1 VGSAP
6 DVNAGGNKIV
16 RDSAVI
22 LSADDIILAGEV
34 FLPDDCN
41 RAYPAVCLCHG
52 IPAVPYNPEEK
63 GGYPE
68 LAARFCRAGFAA
80 LVFNFRGCGPS
91 QGNIDMPGW
100 TRDLKSAI
108 DFLHMLP
115 EVDRS
120 KIYLLGSSGGAAV
133 SIYTAAHDKRVSA
146 VATLACPA
154 EFDFMASGYTVES
167 LITRFREIGIIKDAD
182 FPPSMEKWLG
192 GFKTVAPVEYIG
204 KIAPRPLL
212 LVHGGSDD
220 VVPVQH
226 VERLYAMAGQPVEKI
241 IIPGAGHRLRQE
253 ERAIGV
259 VMSWLQKL
267 AGP

>member
-1 VGSAP
+1 M
-6 DVNAGGNKIV
+6 

-22 LSADDIILAGEV
+22 LSADDIMLAGEV
-34 FLPDDCN
+34 FLPDDCSGV
-41 RAYPAVCLCHG
+41 YPAICLCHG
-52 IPAVPYNPEEK
+52 IPAVTYNSQEK

-100 TRDLKSAI
+100 TRDLNAAI
-108 DFLHMLP
+108 DFLYMLP
-115 EVDRS
+115 EVDRN

-133 SIYTAAHDKRVSA
+133 SVYAAAHDKRVSA

-154 EFDFMASGYTVES
+154 EFDFMAGGYTAGS
-167 LITRFREIGIIKDAD
+167 LITRFREIGIIRDPD
-182 FPPSMEKWLG
+182 FPSPVDKWLD
-192 GFKTVAPVEYIG
+192 GFKAVSPLKYIG

-212 LVHGGSDD
+212 LVHGEDDD
-220 VVPVQH
+220 VVPVEH
-226 VERLYAMAGQPVEKI
+226 VERLYAEAGQPREKVVL
-241 IIPGAGHRLRQE
+241 PGAGHRLRQD
-253 ERAIGV
+253 ERAIGA
-259 VMSWLQKL
+259 VMSWMQKL

>member
-1 VGSAP
+1 M
-6 DVNAGGNKIV
+6 

-22 LSADDIILAGEV
+22 LSADDIMLAGEV
-34 FLPDDCN
+34 FLPDDCTGV
-41 RAYPAVCLCHG
+41 YPGICICHG

-100 TRDLKSAI
+100 TRDLEAAV

-115 EVDRS
+115 EVDRK
-120 KIYLLGSSGGAAV
+120 KIYLLGSSGGAAA
-133 SIYTAAHDKRVSA
+133 SIYAAAHDKRVSA

-154 EFDFMASGYTVES
+154 EFHFLAEGYTAES

-182 FPPSMEKWLG
+182 FPPSVQKWLD
-192 GFKTVAPVEYIG
+192 GFKTVAPIEHVG
-204 KIAPRPLL
+204 KLSPKPLL
-212 LVHGGSDD
+212 LVHGESDD
-220 VVPVQH
+220 VVPVEH
-226 VERLYAMAGQPVEKI
+226 AERLYAKAGQPRGKI
-241 IIPGAGHRLRQE
+241 ILPGAGHRLRQD
-253 ERAIGV
+253 ERAIGA

-267 AGP
+267 AGI

>member
-1 VGSAP
+1 M
-6 DVNAGGNKIV
+6 

-22 LSADDIILAGEV
+22 LSADDIMLAGEV

-115 EVDRS
+115 DVDRS

-154 EFDFMASGYTVES
+154 EFDFMAGGFSAES
-167 LITRFREIGIIKDAD
+167 LIARFREIGIIKDPD
-182 FPPSMEKWLG
+182 FPTSAKKWLE
-192 GFKTVAPVEYIG
+192 GFKAVAPIEYVG
-204 KIAPRPLL
+204 KISPKPLL
-212 LVHGGSDD
+212 LVHGESDD
-220 VVPVQH
+220 VVPVEH
-226 VERLYAMAGQPVEKI
+226 VERLYAGAGQPKEMI
-241 IIPGAGHRLRQE
+241 IIPGAAHRLRQD
-253 ERAIGV
+253 ERAIGA
-259 VMSWLQKL
+259 MISWLKKQ
-267 AGP
+267 AGI